1 MKILAITLFFLG
13 LALSIYL
20 NVTWL
25 VTLIAD
31 IINAFRS
38 TTPVP
43 ASDIAWMIVK
53 VCGRSLVFLGVTS
66 LCVIPSFIVGFFA
79 AAFAAAKD

>member
-1 MKILAITLFFLG
+1 MKLLAGILFILG
-13 LALSIYL
+13 LALSVYL
-20 NVTWL
+20 NITWL

-43 ASDIAWMIVK
+43 ASDIAWMVVK
-53 VCGRSLVFLGVTS
+53 VCSRSLVFIVVTVLCLLPS
-66 LCVIPSFIVGFFA
+66 LLVRAI
-79 AAFAAAKD
+79 AKD

>member
-1 MKILAITLFFLG
+1 MKLLAGILFVLG
-13 LALSIYL
+13 IALSIYL
-20 NVTWL
+20 NITWL

-43 ASDIAWMIVK
+43 ASDIAWMVVK
-53 VCGRSLVFLGVTS
+53 LLGRSLVFFVVTVLCLLPS
-66 LCVIPSFIVGFFA
+66 LLVRAI
-79 AAFAAAKD
+79 AKD